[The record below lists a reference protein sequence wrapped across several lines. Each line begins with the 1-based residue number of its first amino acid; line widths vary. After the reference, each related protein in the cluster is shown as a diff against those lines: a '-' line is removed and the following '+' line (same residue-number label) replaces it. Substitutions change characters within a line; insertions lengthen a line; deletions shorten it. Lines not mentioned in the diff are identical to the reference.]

1 MDDRSQLKRKH
12 AMKKIILASIFFSL
26 LGLDTEAQFSRYIVW
41 LKNKGSNTFSLNT
54 PSAYL
59 SSRALE
65 RRTRYGITIDS
76 SDLPV
81 SPSYVATLSAIP
93 SVTILNV
100 SKWLNAVCIEVS
112 NPTAINTV
120 QALPFVQNTGGLA
133 NRNANNSLLNKFK
146 QTEEVLPL
154 PVESLKTEGSSGD
167 YYNYGTAA
175 LQEMKLH
182 KGEFLHNIG
191 LRGQGM
197 QIAVLDGGFYNYNS
211 YSAFDSI
218 NRNGQI
224 INTWDFVARQ
234 SSVAE
239 DHPHGMQCLSTIAA
253 NIPGQFVGKA
263 PKASFYLFRTEDVN
277 SEYPIE
283 EFNWVCGAERAD
295 SSGADVISSSLGY
308 FDFDNPVFNYV
319 YRQMDGNSTIA
330 VKGAD
335 RAAQKGILVFN
346 SAGNEGN
353 SYWRQIITPSDGDS
367 VVAVGAVS
375 AAGTVASFS
384 SYGPSGD
391 GRIKPDV
398 ASVGLSAVV
407 QSASGGIGV
416 ANGTSFACPNM
427 AGLGSCL
434 WQGFPE
440 FNNMKVIEALKRS
453 AHKFNTPDDRVG
465 YGIPNLKNAFAYLLA
480 EYATVNATLSNC
492 QANLTWRSK
501 EAEGMQYLIER
512 KLPNETDFTIIRTQ
526 QTAPGNTLT
535 NRNNNY
541 SDAITSASGIITYRI
556 TQVID
561 TSLANKQIVYL
572 DSVQVNLASAC
583 TNTPNEKFIRI
594 YPNPVEGSETLHIT
608 VNTPTASSAILLKVY
623 DINGKLLLQQRHS
636 KPVGAT
642 TINLPTLYWPSGNY
656 FITVREDDIVI
667 GTAPFIKSN

>member
-1 MDDRSQLKRKH
+1 
-12 AMKKIILASIFFSL
+12 MKKIILASILFML
-26 LGLDTEAQFSRYIVW
+26 ICLDIEAQFSRYIIW
-41 LKNKGSNTFSLNT
+41 LKDKGSNTFSLST

-65 RRTRYGITIDS
+65 RRTRYGISIDS

-112 NPTAINTV
+112 NPSAINTI
-120 QALPFVQNTGGLA
+120 QSLPFVQNTGGLA
-133 NRNANNSLLNKFK
+133 NRNLVNGKNPLEKFK
-146 QTEEVLPL
+146 HTEEVLPL
-154 PVESLKTEGSSGD
+154 PLENLKIEGISGD
-167 YYNYGTAA
+167 YYNYGNSA

-191 LRGQGM
+191 LRGQEM
-197 QIAVLDGGFYNYNS
+197 QIAVLDGGFYNYHI
-211 YSAFDSI
+211 YSALDSV

-224 INTWDFVARQ
+224 LHTWDFVARQ

-263 PKASFYLFRTEDVN
+263 PKASFYLYRTEDVN

-335 RAAQKGILVFN
+335 RAAQKGLLVFN

-353 SYWRQIITPSDGDS
+353 SNWRQIITPSDGDS

-375 AAGTVASFS
+375 AAGTIASFS

-407 QSASGGIGV
+407 QSGSGTIGV

-427 AGLGSCL
+427 AGLGTCL

-480 EYATVNATLSNC
+480 EYATANATLSNC
-492 QANLTWRSK
+492 QANLTWKSK
-501 EAEGMQYLIER
+501 DVEGMQYLIER
-512 KLPNETDFTIIRTQ
+512 KLPNETDYTIIRTLQ
-526 QTAPGNTLT
+526 ATNGNTLA
-535 NRNNNY
+535 NQNY
-541 SDAITSASGIITYRI
+541 NYTDSIASSTGIITYRI

-561 TSLANKQIVYL
+561 TNAASRQQVYL
-572 DSVQVNLASAC
+572 DSVQVNLTSPC
-583 TNTPNEKFIRI
+583 IIVSPEKWIRLF
-594 YPNPVEGSETLHIT
+594 PNPLEGSEVLHVSI
-608 VNTPTASSAILLKVY
+608 NTPTASTSIFINVFDA
-623 DINGKLLLQQRHS
+623 NGKLLLQQRHS

-642 TINLPTLYWPSGNY
+642 TLNLPSLHWPSGNY
-656 FITVREDDIVI
+656 FITVREEESVI
-667 GTAPFIKSN
+667 ATVPLIKAN

>member
-1 MDDRSQLKRKH
+1 
-12 AMKKIILASIFFSL
+12 MKKKIAGLILFLIMCIVSN
-26 LGLDTEAQFSRYIVW
+26 AQFSRYIVW
-41 LKNKGSNTFSLNT
+41 LKNKGNNSFTLNT

-59 SSRALE
+59 SQRALE
-65 RRTRYGITIDS
+65 RRTRYNILIDS

-81 SPSYVATLSAIP
+81 SSSYLASISAVP
-93 SVTILNV
+93 SVIILNV
-100 SKWLNAVCIEVS
+100 SKWLNAVSIEVS
-112 NPTAINTV
+112 NSAAINTI
-120 QALPFVQNTGGLA
+120 QAMPFVQSTGGLA
-133 NRNANNSLLNKFK
+133 NRNIADSNNTPRNKFILA
-146 QTEEVLPL
+146 ENVLPL
-154 PVESLKTEGSSGD
+154 PFENLKKEGTNGD
-167 YYNYGTAA
+167 YYNYGASA
-175 LQEMKLH
+175 SLEMKLH

-197 QIAVLDGGFYNYNS
+197 QIAVLDGGFYNYNT
-211 YSAFDSI
+211 YSAFDSA

-224 INTWDFVARQ
+224 INTWDFVARH

-295 SSGADVISSSLGY
+295 SSGADIISSSLGY

-335 RAAQKGILVFN
+335 KAAQKGILVFN

-367 VVAVGAVS
+367 VVAVGAVNS
-375 AAGTVASFS
+375 SGTVASFS

-391 GRIKPDV
+391 GRVKPDL

-407 QSASGGIGV
+407 QSGGGGIGV
-416 ANGTSFACPNM
+416 ANGTSFACPNL
-427 AGLGSCL
+427 AGLGTCL

-453 AHKFNTPDDRVG
+453 AHKYNTPDDRVG
-465 YGIPNLKNAFAYLLA
+465 FGIPNVKNAFAYLLA
-480 EYATVNATLSNC
+480 DYATANVNLSNC

-501 EAEGMQYLIER
+501 DVEGMQYLLER
-512 KLPNETDFTIIRTQ
+512 KLPGETNYTIIRTLQ
-526 QTAPGNTLT
+526 GSSGNTLT
-535 NRNNNY
+535 NRNYNY
-541 SDAITSASGIITYRI
+541 TDLLASNAGVITYRI
-556 TQVID
+556 TQIID
-561 TSLANKQIVYL
+561 TSVANKQMVYL
-572 DSVQVNLASAC
+572 DSVQVNLTSAC
-583 TNTPNEKFIRI
+583 ITTSSEKIIRLF
-594 YPNPVEGSETLHIT
+594 PNPLKGKEVLHVSI
-608 VNTPTASSAILLKVY
+608 NTPTASTSIFINVH
-623 DINGKLLLQQRHS
+623 DVNGKLLLQQRHT
-636 KPVGAT
+636 KPTGIT
-642 TINLPTLYWPSGNY
+642 TLDLPTLYWPSGNY
-656 FITVREDDIVI
+656 FITVRDGDKII
-667 GTAPFIKSN
+667 DTLPFIKAN